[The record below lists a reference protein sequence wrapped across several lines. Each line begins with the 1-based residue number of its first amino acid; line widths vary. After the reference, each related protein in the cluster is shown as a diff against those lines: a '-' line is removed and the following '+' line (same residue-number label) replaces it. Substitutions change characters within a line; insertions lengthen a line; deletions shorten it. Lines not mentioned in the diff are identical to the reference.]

1 MAVKSIQ
8 VSIMSSGT
16 HKFDLG
22 LLRRQ
27 GAEDLVALLLEK
39 AGIFEGN
46 WRVRIDEKKTCTN
59 FTLPITVQSFKPWCI
74 YIRIKP
80 GDNNTCHNCSVLL
93 PDQSPHQYAKTLYNK
108 FKEVLGCVNSEW
120 KPSLERKPKVTTTEP
135 ILLEEQEVQE
145 QVEIPFQ
152 EEVVK
157 STLSPK
163 QLLRDP
169 EQVRNVLFAV
179 HKLSLLDSIK
189 DQAKFMDLLRI
200 EMAWQDASKH
210 VTGSIIANLLRNDYV
225 EHLMVGKKIIGYAL
239 KEKGKRLIPD
249 FVDKPVVSFGTANII
264 KSLGK
269 TGEWLVNAAKRLIA
283 IDEEQEMCKMQLAA
297 LEEEKQSL
305 CGKID
310 PETQILLQKLAQ
322 TKVE

>member
-1 MAVKSIQ
+1 
-8 VSIMSSGT
+8 
-16 HKFDLG
+16 
-22 LLRRQ
+22 
-27 GAEDLVALLLEK
+27 
-39 AGIFEGN
+39 
-46 WRVRIDEKKTCTN
+46 
-59 FTLPITVQSFKPWCI
+59 
-74 YIRIKP
+74 
-80 GDNNTCHNCSVLL
+80 
-93 PDQSPHQYAKTLYNK
+93 
-108 FKEVLGCVNSEW
+108 
-120 KPSLERKPKVTTTEP
+120 VTTTEP